1 LCYLPKDE
9 TEDPN
14 LLVGYETSDDAGVYK
29 INDDTAIV
37 QTLDYFTP
45 IVDNPY
51 DFGRIAAANALS
63 DIYAMGAKPLTVL
76 NIVGFPIKKL
86 DPKIL
91 AEILRGAA
99 DKVKESGARTIGG
112 HTIDD
117 NEPKFGLSAT
127 GVVHP
132 SKIWKNYG
140 ALEGEV
146 LVITKPLGI
155 GILTTAIKRGLLSSQ
170 QTSEIT
176 DIMATLNKDS
186 AEALSKYNPTAV
198 TDVTGFGLLGHAYE
212 MASNSNVSFEI
223 NFSDIPVLNN
233 TMEHAINGVIPG
245 GSRAN
250 LSWLESKI
258 DFDTSLSDE
267 HKIIL
272 ADAITSGGLLAS
284 LPVAYAEKYVKEL
297 NEKGN
302 KYAKV
307 IGKVVKHSD
316 KDIIVKL

>member
-9 TEDPN
+9 SDDPN

-29 INDDTAIV
+29 INNDTAIV

-91 AEILRGAA
+91 AEILKGAS
-99 DKVKESGARTIGG
+99 DIVRESGARIIGG
-112 HTIDD
+112 HSIDD

-127 GVVHP
+127 GIVHP
-132 SKIWKNYG
+132 EKIWKNFG
-140 ALEGEV
+140 AKEGHV

-155 GILTTAIKRGLLSSQ
+155 GILTTALKRGLLTNSKI
-170 QTSEIT
+170 SEIT
-176 DIMATLNKDS
+176 EIMATLNKDA
-186 AEALSKYNPTAV
+186 AELLSNYSPSAV

-212 MASNSNVSFEI
+212 MASSSNVTLEI
-223 NFSDIPVLNN
+223 YYDQVPILESTV
-233 TMEHAINGVIPG
+233 EHAENNIIPG
-245 GSRAN
+245 GSKAN
-250 LSWLESKI
+250 LSWLENKIEFNEYSK
-258 DFDTSLSDE
+258 TQ
-267 HKIIL
+267 KIIL
-272 ADAITSGGLLAS
+272 ADAITSGGLLVS
-284 LPVAYAEKYVKEL
+284 MTKVDAEKYVDQLKQR
-297 NEKGN
+297 GHI
-302 KYAKV
+302 YSTIIGKV
-307 IGKVVKHSD
+307 IGRTE
-316 KDIIVKL
+316 KDIVIK